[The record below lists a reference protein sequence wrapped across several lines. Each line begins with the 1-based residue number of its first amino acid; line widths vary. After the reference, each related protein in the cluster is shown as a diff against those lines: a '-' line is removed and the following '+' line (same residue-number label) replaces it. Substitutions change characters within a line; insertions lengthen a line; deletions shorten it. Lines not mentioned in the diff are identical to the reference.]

1 MKVSKLT
8 QIYIIWPNDEVKK
21 YINIRINLGASI
33 VIVVCSLNARR
44 FSDVCRSGAND
55 PLPLCMRARWLHWQ
69 PCDVTKNANPV
80 DKSITALQFLRDAR
94 AAIKGLLTSTP
105 ARIGFWLSRG
115 RDCITRRWCDDVFDS
130 QISWLLCDSACI
142 PVHSESDFK
151 AVWQTLVYTTVE
163 L

>member
-1 MKVSKLT
+1 MT
-8 QIYIIWPNDEVKK
+8 VKS
-21 YINIRINLGASI
+21 ASI
-33 VIVVCSLNARR
+33 ERENPNKPR
-44 FSDVCRSGAND
+44 FYSYSCLCLFFECEEIFRCVPAVRMIRS
-55 PLPLCMRARWLHWQ
+55 PMRARWLHWQ

-80 DKSITALQFLRDAR
+80 DKSITALQFLC

-115 RDCITRRWCDDVFDS
+115 RDCITRWCDDVFDS

-142 PVHSESDFK
+142 PVHSESDSK